1 MLKIDSAILSTN
13 EVICKN
19 IDKFDS
25 SERGLL
31 SQNILSQLR
40 NFIEYIAQKIYSN
53 GADINPNDYKEKE
66 KAIVFIKSKGDL
78 RFLYKFHNLLQKSVS
93 HYTIDEDGSE
103 RLMLKYYEYL
113 LKIKIFLKKKYNIE
127 VLENIDMFPLNMDSS
142 LMEYYEKIAIKID
155 NISSTSPKID
165 YNDRY
170 YIQKIRNDLQFIVQH
185 MKDVDIEE
193 LNANEILLDSM
204 LFRMIQLSENA
215 KKLSD
220 EYKEKR
226 GYIPWNAMY
235 GLRNRIVHD
244 YGNVDLNIVFETL
257 KNDIPELLEMIK
269 G

>member
-66 KAIVFIKSKGDL
+66 QAIVFIKSKGNL

-170 YIQKIRNDLQFIVQH
+170 YIQKIKPFFVNHKIYYEVTFTTAYDKVSKFDRVIAFTKLDISANYAVRLSIRNDNIRMMDKTMSVQII
-185 MKDVDIEE
+185 DQWEVSIRPCE
-193 LNANEILLDSM
+193 LNNFAD
-204 LFRMIQLSENA
+204 
-215 KKLSD
+215 
-220 EYKEKR
+220 
-226 GYIPWNAMY
+226 
-235 GLRNRIVHD
+235 
-244 YGNVDLNIVFETL
+244 
-257 KNDIPELLEMIK
+257 
-269 G
+269 